1 MRTSIVLL
9 FNLFFLPSLALSHE
23 VAGSFSKYRIPG
35 RLIEFPDTENYKTIV
50 ADLHTHSVFSDGH
63 VWPNIRVA
71 EALRDGLDAI
81 AITEHLEYQPHISEI
96 PHSDRNVAFIEASR
110 AAKGT
115 DIIVIAGSEITRE
128 NPIGHINAIFI
139 ENANKLINLDKS
151 NLPAAKKLIE
161 ARQNEADKENMDMVN
176 HLALSYVWPV
186 EEAIS
191 EANRQGAFV
200 FLNHPMW
207 NAKDGIAKL
216 SSLHEEFI
224 AQNLLHGIEVVNENT
239 FSEEALAIALEKK
252 LTIIG
257 TSDVHNLID
266 WDYIP
271 HQGNHRPVTLIFSKE
286 RDKNSIKEA
295 LFDGRTVVW
304 FENLLIGEE
313 RNIIPLLESVLTI
326 DSAVYKDNPSIL
338 NLTISNQSDA
348 RMQINNLSEY
358 TFMSN
363 HDFIEIPQNSSVE
376 LSVKTKNNLQEI
388 EMDFEVFNALISPKT
403 HPILTLKSII
413 Q

>member
-207 NAKDGIAKL
+207 NARDGIAKL

-224 AQNLLHGIEVVNENT
+224 TQNLLHGIEVVNENT

-313 RNIIPLLESVLTI
+313 RNIIPLLESLLTI

>member
-207 NAKDGIAKL
+207 NARDGIAKL

-286 RDKNSIKEA
+286 RDKISIKEA

>member
-207 NAKDGIAKL
+207 NARDGIAKL

>member
-161 ARQNEADKENMDMVN
+161 ARQNEADDENMDMVN

-207 NAKDGIAKL
+207 NARDGIAKL

-313 RNIIPLLESVLTI
+313 RNIIPLLESLLTI

>member
-207 NAKDGIAKL
+207 NARDGIAKL

-224 AQNLLHGIEVVNENT
+224 TQNLLHGIEVVNENT

>member
-207 NAKDGIAKL
+207 NARDGIAEL

-388 EMDFEVFNALISPKT
+388 EMNFEVFNALISPKT

>member
-207 NAKDGIAKL
+207 NARDGIAEL

-313 RNIIPLLESVLTI
+313 RNIIPLLESLLTI

>member
-207 NAKDGIAKL
+207 NARDGIAKL

-313 RNIIPLLESVLTI
+313 RNIIPLLESLLTI

>member
-207 NAKDGIAKL
+207 NARDGIAKL

-313 RNIIPLLESVLTI
+313 RNIIPLLESLLTI

-403 HPILTLKSII
+403 HPILTLKSTI

>member
-1 MRTSIVLL
+1 
-9 FNLFFLPSLALSHE
+9 
-23 VAGSFSKYRIPG
+23 
-35 RLIEFPDTENYKTIV
+35 
-50 ADLHTHSVFSDGH
+50 
-63 VWPNIRVA
+63 
-71 EALRDGLDAI
+71 
-81 AITEHLEYQPHISEI
+81 
-96 PHSDRNVAFIEASR
+96 
-110 AAKGT
+110 
-115 DIIVIAGSEITRE
+115 
-128 NPIGHINAIFI
+128 
-139 ENANKLINLDKS
+139 
-151 NLPAAKKLIE
+151 
-161 ARQNEADKENMDMVN
+161 
-176 HLALSYVWPV
+176 
-186 EEAIS
+186 
-191 EANRQGAFV
+191 
-200 FLNHPMW
+200 MW
-207 NAKDGIAKL
+207 NARDGIAKL

-313 RNIIPLLESVLTI
+313 RNIIPLLESLLTI